1 MPAGCPDAGLPTTG
15 FPRKSDV
22 RGKQGG
28 QDEMIPTRTNSFTTT
43 SSLHHPLVSAT
54 MNAIPAEPATPPPQ
68 PPGSDRPRLALLL
81 RRAWYGL
88 NQTFRRRIAGM
99 GVTPDQ
105 FTILRWLGEHPEGL
119 TQRVLADLMASDPN
133 TITAILTRMQKA
145 GLIERRAHADDARC
159 NLIVLKDKG
168 RTVHAKLQPL
178 ASRLQE
184 QLLAAVPPAKQA
196 EFLAQLESVCTALD
210 ADDAAQPARKARRKT

>member
-1 MPAGCPDAGLPTTG
+1 
-15 FPRKSDV
+15 
-22 RGKQGG
+22 
-28 QDEMIPTRTNSFTTT
+28 
-43 SSLHHPLVSAT
+43 
-54 MNAIPAEPATPPPQ
+54 MNATPSSPVTPPPAE
-68 PPGSDRPRLALLL
+68 RPRLALLL

-119 TQRVLADLMASDPN
+119 TQRALADLMASDPN

-145 GLIERRAHADDARC
+145 GLVERRAHADDARC

-168 RTVHAKLQPL
+168 RALHAKIQPL
-178 ASRLQE
+178 ASGLQE
-184 QLLAAVPPAKQA
+184 LLLDAVPPAKRA
-196 EFLAQLESVCTALD
+196 EFLKHLESVCAALD
-210 ADDAAQPARKARRKT
+210 ADEAAQPARKERRKP

>member
-1 MPAGCPDAGLPTTG
+1 MSPT
-15 FPRKSDV
+15 PSPSV
-22 RGKQGG
+22 
-28 QDEMIPTRTNSFTTT
+28 
-43 SSLHHPLVSAT
+43 
-54 MNAIPAEPATPPPQ
+54 TPP
-68 PPGSDRPRLALLL
+68 GADRPRLALLL

-145 GLIERRAHADDARC
+145 GLIERRPHTDDARC
-159 NLIVLKDKG
+159 NLIMLKDKG
-168 RTVHAKLQPL
+168 RSVHAKLQPL
-178 ASRLQE
+178 ASGLQE
-184 QLLAAVPPAKQA
+184 QLLAAVPVAKQA
-196 EFLAQLESVCTALD
+196 EFLKQLESVCAALD
-210 ADDAAQPARKARRKT
+210 AEDAAQPARKGRRKH